1 MIPSNQISTN
11 IKSSLEQNEFF
22 ACQLGLFEDER
33 IKGKK
38 DWQTGSLVFLS
49 QQKKAK
55 KCVNFKT
62 LNMVCDMLKMFA
74 KL

>member
-38 DWQTGSLVFLS
+38 SLANRLFGLFES
-49 QQKKAK
+49 TKKAK
-55 KCVNFKT
+55 KCEFQNIKHG
-62 LNMVCDMLKMFA
+62 L
-74 KL
+74 

>member
-11 IKSSLEQNEFF
+11 IKSSLEQNDFF

-38 DWQTGSLVFLS
+38 DWQTGSLVN
-49 QQKKAK
+49 KK

>member
-49 QQKKAK
+49 QQKKQK
-55 KCVNFKT
+55 SVNFKT
-62 LNMVCDMLKMFA
+62 LNMVCDILKMFA

>member
-49 QQKKAK
+49 QQKK
-55 KCVNFKT
+55 
-62 LNMVCDMLKMFA
+62 VCEFQNIKHGL
-74 KL
+74 

>member
-38 DWQTGSLVFLS
+38 VWQTGSLVFLS
-49 QQKKAK
+49 QQKKQK
-55 KCVNFKT
+55 SVNFKT